1 VKSKCHFPLFIDIVD
16 WGFLLTLF
24 FFFFFFSL
32 AYCEVYLMA
41 ALVALQIIPRA
52 RLVDTTI
59 EDLTYDHDL
68 IVLQTKKGSISVKIQ
83 IE

>member
-1 VKSKCHFPLFIDIVD
+1 VRSKWFFPLLLVELSD
-16 WGFLLTLF
+16 WDVVLTLIF
-24 FFFFFFSL
+24 HSL

-41 ALVALQIIPRA
+41 ALVSLQIIPRA
-52 RLVDTTI
+52 KLVDTTI

-83 IE
+83 ID

>member
-1 VKSKCHFPLFIDIVD
+1 
-16 WGFLLTLF
+16 
-24 FFFFFFSL
+24 
-32 AYCEVYLMA
+32 MA

-68 IVLQTKKGSISVKIQ
+68 IVLQTAKGSISVKIQ
-83 IE
+83 ID

>member
-1 VKSKCHFPLFIDIVD
+1 MIVVHVLICS
-16 WGFLLTLF
+16 LL
-24 FFFFFFSL
+24 FSL

-41 ALVALQIIPRA
+41 ALVALKIIPRA
-52 RLVDTTI
+52 RLVDTTV

-83 IE
+83 ID

>member
-1 VKSKCHFPLFIDIVD
+1 MITVVNVLICC
-16 WGFLLTLF
+16 LL
-24 FFFFFFSL
+24 FSL

-41 ALVALQIIPRA
+41 ALVALKIIPRA
-52 RLVDTTI
+52 RLVDTTV

>member
-1 VKSKCHFPLFIDIVD
+1 MIVVYVLICS
-16 WGFLLTLF
+16 LL
-24 FFFFFFSL
+24 FSL

-41 ALVALQIIPRA
+41 ALVALKIIPRA
-52 RLVDTTI
+52 RLVDTTV

-83 IE
+83 ID

>member
-1 VKSKCHFPLFIDIVD
+1 VSDD
-16 WGFLLTLF
+16 SLF
-24 FFFFFFSL
+24 FVAFCVLTFFFLPSL
-32 AYCEVYLMA
+32 AYCEVYIMA

-59 EDLTYDHDL
+59 EDISYDHDL

-83 IE
+83 ID